1 MVTSTLKSILKVQ
14 QVGSLYIN
22 VLQKIFT
29 VQFSS
34 YKIEADPQPVHDV
47 VYTSFKRFID
57 AKSSKRHI
65 LNRQTFVQVGKNV
78 SKLLDEINF
87 IVNLLEARVTTY
99 KNIPVGKITK
109 RTA

>member
-47 VYTSFKRFID
+47 VYTSFTFYRCKVVKKAHFKQTDLRASWKKRF
-57 AKSSKRHI
+57 
-65 LNRQTFVQVGKNV
+65 QT
-78 SKLLDEINF
+78 S
-87 IVNLLEARVTTY
+87 
-99 KNIPVGKITK
+99 
-109 RTA
+109 